1 MRLPFV
7 KIFALLAAGTVCGC
21 ETTRP
26 TAVAQVEARP
36 VQSEPQP
43 PVVSATRKPDL
54 MTLVNSVA
62 LLDELV
68 NEEKNLSKI
77 LFIKSVSPEL
87 KQLVED
93 ISQTT
98 GDGAT
103 LLKSLKDADPGLQF
117 PGDGL
122 PPGEKA
128 ARAGMAKIKAH
139 DLLHTK
145 GAEFELQL
153 LLTQADALDYGTQ
166 LALDAGLNDSDPARA
181 RQFAT
186 LSDQLNQL
194 HERVIAMLRTRQPS
208 TSVG

>member
-7 KIFALLAAGTVCGC
+7 KIFALLATGTLCSC
-21 ETTRP
+21 QTRQS
-26 TAVAQVEARP
+26 TAMAQVEARP
-36 VQSEPQP
+36 VQAQSTS

-93 ISQTT
+93 ISKTT

-103 LLKSLKDADPGLQF
+103 LLKSLKDADAGLQF

-128 ARAGMAKIKAH
+128 ARAGLGKIKEH
-139 DLLHTK
+139 DLLHSK

-153 LLTQADALDYGTQ
+153 LLTQADALGYGAQ

-181 RQFAT
+181 RQFAS

-208 TSVG
+208 TNGS